1 MIETDEAIRARI
13 DAEWLDRGRE
23 IVARERDLNRS
34 RDSLAWEMGD
44 WANSLE
50 RSHGDW
56 PKLAAELEMPV
67 GTLKNRASV
76 ARRIDPSRRCDGLTW
91 SHHAEVA
98 GLEPDEADAV
108 LAETALYTWSVEHL
122 RGVLHERGATRRAQR
137 EVERL
142 QAQLATLQAASTT
155 VDEAKR
161 VVDNV
166 RVEFEAGCRMVEE
179 GYRRMLVAVER
190 EDLAVAARAL
200 HGNARRGL
208 GAGISA
214 IGDRMV
220 DRINNTVV
228 RISKVLDDLSGTG
241 TVQTDTIRHDAGTP
255 DKTPDNAAIASDG
268 APPGIRTGSGP

>member
-1 MIETDEAIRARI
+1 
-13 DAEWLDRGRE
+13 
-23 IVARERDLNRS
+23 
-34 RDSLAWEMGD
+34 
-44 WANSLE
+44 
-50 RSHGDW
+50 
-56 PKLAAELEMPV
+56 MPV

-108 LAETALYTWSVEHL
+108 LAETALYTWPDTWSVEHL

-142 QAQLATLQAASTT
+142 QTQLATLQAASTT

-241 TVQTDTIRHDAGTP
+241 TVQTDAIRHDAV
-255 DKTPDNAAIASDG
+255 TPDNAAIAPDG

>member
-76 ARRIDPSRRCDGLTW
+76 ARRIDPSRRRDGLTW

-190 EDLAVAARAL
+190 EDLAVASRAL

-255 DKTPDNAAIASDG
+255 DNAAIAPDG

>member
-1 MIETDEAIRARI
+1 
-13 DAEWLDRGRE
+13 
-23 IVARERDLNRS
+23 
-34 RDSLAWEMGD
+34 
-44 WANSLE
+44 
-50 RSHGDW
+50 
-56 PKLAAELEMPV
+56 MPV

-108 LAETALYTWSVEHL
+108 LAETALYTWPDTWSVEHL
-122 RGVLHERGATRRAQR
+122 RGVLHQRGATRRAQR

-190 EDLAVAARAL
+190 EDLAVDSDPL
-200 HGNARRGL
+200 KCSGNNAVSRPFTPRKRRNWPNRCL
-208 GAGISA
+208 KAVSRSCNNRP
-214 IGDRMV
+214 DRT
-220 DRINNTVV
+220 R
-228 RISKVLDDLSGTG
+228 
-241 TVQTDTIRHDAGTP
+241 
-255 DKTPDNAAIASDG
+255 
-268 APPGIRTGSGP
+268 

>member
-1 MIETDEAIRARI
+1 
-13 DAEWLDRGRE
+13 
-23 IVARERDLNRS
+23 
-34 RDSLAWEMGD
+34 
-44 WANSLE
+44 
-50 RSHGDW
+50 
-56 PKLAAELEMPV
+56 MPV

-76 ARRIDPSRRCDGLTW
+76 ARRIDPSRRRDGLTW

-108 LAETALYTWSVEHL
+108 LAETALYTWSVEHQ
-122 RGVLHERGATRRAQR
+122 RGATRQAQR

-142 QAQLATLQAASTT
+142 QAQLATSQAASTT
-155 VDEAKR
+155 VDAAKR

-190 EDLAVAARAL
+190 GDLAVAARAL

-228 RISKVLDDLSGTG
+228 RIGRVLDDLSGTG
-241 TVQTDTIRHDAGTP
+241 TVQTDAIRHDAVTP
-255 DKTPDNAAIASDG
+255 YNAAIA
-268 APPGIRTGSGP
+268 PGRSSR

>member
-1 MIETDEAIRARI
+1 
-13 DAEWLDRGRE
+13 
-23 IVARERDLNRS
+23 
-34 RDSLAWEMGD
+34 
-44 WANSLE
+44 
-50 RSHGDW
+50 
-56 PKLAAELEMPV
+56 MPV

-108 LAETALYTWSVEHL
+108 LAETALYTWPDTWSVEHL
-122 RGVLHERGATRRAQR
+122 RGATRRAQC

-142 QAQLATLQAASTT
+142 QTQLATLQAASTT

-190 EDLAVAARAL
+190 EDLAVAARVL

-241 TVQTDTIRHDAGTP
+241 TVQTDAIRHEQRDA
-255 DKTPDNAAIASDG
+255 
-268 APPGIRTGSGP
+268 